1 MVKASA
7 IVLLSL
13 ALAGCAA
20 APQARLADDPA
31 FQPARYAWDGAGQ
44 DPNHPRVA
52 TAPSRITRSAAKAN
66 NAEADLSDDDAAAA
80 ADNQLKES
88 LVICRGCLRPQPPAE
103 DARVARAAD

>member
-20 APQARLADDPA
+20 APQAQLSADPA

-44 DPNHPRVA
+44 DPNHPRLA
-52 TAPSRITRSAAKAN
+52 AGPSRAARSAPQ
-66 NAEADLSDDDAAAA
+66 AELARSAPSDDDAAAD
-80 ADNQLKES
+80 ADEQLKQS
-88 LVICRGCLRPQPPAE
+88 LVICNGCLRPQPRTE
-103 DARVARAAD
+103 DARVARVAD